1 VVTEQQEKQSELE
14 KLELWELRNQEQ
26 IEHGR

>member
-1 VVTEQQEKQSELE
+1 MVTEQQEKQSELE